1 MAKACRSCAKIFW
14 KAFRMESCYSK
25 QISSIPIQSSRKWI
39 PTVASLPHHDV
50 MDCQSET
57 GSRIMNAHSVE
68 NIAEPPLSYI
78 MLHRVVFLAMCSQ
91 TKPRLSSHNFNQFT
105 LSLQCVSLW
114 RKWPSKKE
122 NMRTWSYMNSAMWFS
137 YIFMRSSK
145 RLYAPMQLEPHETT
159 RGDLVHILMQ
169 RHLAFREGR
178 SARSWDLVMLSIDE
192 KNG

>member
-14 KAFRMESCYSK
+14 KAFRMESCFSNLFQAFEFKAVGVDPYARFTPSSWCHGLPVWDRFTDYEYS
-25 QISSIPIQSSRKWI
+25 QCWEHRWTP
-39 PTVASLPHHDV
+39 PFLHHVASCGIFSNVQPD
-50 MDCQSET
+50 
-57 GSRIMNAHSVE
+57 
-68 NIAEPPLSYI
+68 
-78 MLHRVVFLAMCSQ
+78 Q
-91 TKPRLSSHNFNQFT
+91 TRLSSHNFNQFT

-122 NMRTWSYMNSAMWFS
+122 NMCTWSHMNSAMWFS

-145 RLYAPMQLEPHETT
+145 RLYAPTQLEPHGTT

-178 SARSWDLVMLSIDE
+178 SARSWDLVMLSID
-192 KNG
+192 